1 MTDFSMT
8 VLLKKGVFVLQNGKI
23 EMIRGQMRL
32 MTDRATQG
40 DRSLVISKM
49 DDDGSDEP
57 VCGDMKLDLSE
68 LYFEKIS

>member
-1 MTDFSMT
+1 M
-8 VLLKKGVFVLQNGKI
+8 L
-23 EMIRGQMRL
+23 RGQMRL

>member
-1 MTDFSMT
+1 
-8 VLLKKGVFVLQNGKI
+8 VFVLQNGKI